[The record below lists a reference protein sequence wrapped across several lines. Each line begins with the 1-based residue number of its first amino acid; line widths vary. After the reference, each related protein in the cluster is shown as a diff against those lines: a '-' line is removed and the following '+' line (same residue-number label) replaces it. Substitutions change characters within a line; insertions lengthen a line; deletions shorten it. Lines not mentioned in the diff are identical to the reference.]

1 MAPGFT
7 ECSVVLGRL
16 RLRPV
21 GTEKPKCL
29 NYLNY
34 QSSIS
39 ARRSP
44 NLFRSTNR
52 STNWSEW
59 GDSNS
64 RPPAPEAGAL
74 PGCATLRLAEG
85 VVYRQAR
92 QAPQQSLR
100 RALARGGRRASH
112 ALLRGADAD
121 RRASAHYISEQERRC
136 RPGPRIGGQGCFKS
150 PRRIGAWPSGKAT
163 GFGPVIP
170 GSNPGAPATIYAIE
184 IDRSGSPPNPG
195 FFPVF
200 RVRP

>member
-1 MAPGFT
+1 MSAKCGLCRQRLTRFRFRNP
-7 ECSVVLGRL
+7 CS
-16 RLRPV
+16 
-21 GTEKPKCL
+21 K
-29 NYLNY
+29 
-34 QSSIS
+34 
-39 ARRSP
+39 
-44 NLFRSTNR
+44 
-52 STNWSEW
+52 NWSEW

-74 PGCATLRLAEG
+74 PGCATLRMAEG

-100 RALARGGRRASH
+100 RALARGGRRALH

-170 GSNPGAPATIYAIE
+170 GSNPGAPATQ
-184 IDRSGSPPNPG
+184 SPIFGLSPDTHQSVTNNPG
-195 FFPVF
+195 IAPPIVG
-200 RVRP
+200 PAL